1 MNREYEFPRR
11 VIPAFSKV
19 GESVF
24 FVLAKSSGESFAF
37 PGTVCLLTLSV
48 SLYLKMWNIVERER
62 LVDFG
67 ESDVVG
73 RLGKKKRTA
82 VY

>member
-24 FVLAKSSGESFAF
+24 FVLAKSSGERFAF
-37 PGTVCLLTLSV
+37 LG
-48 SLYLKMWNIVERER
+48 LYV
-62 LVDFG
+62 
-67 ESDVVG
+67 
-73 RLGKKKRTA
+73 
-82 VY
+82 

>member
-1 MNREYEFPRR
+1 MIWMNKEYEFPRR

-37 PGTVCLLTLSV
+37 LG
-48 SLYLKMWNIVERER
+48 LYVDSFSFFVFEDVE
-62 LVDFG
+62 
-67 ESDVVG
+67 
-73 RLGKKKRTA
+73 
-82 VY
+82 Y

>member
-1 MNREYEFPRR
+1 MNKEYEFPRR

-37 PGTVCLLTLSV
+37 LG
-48 SLYLKMWNIVERER
+48 LYVASFSFFVFEAVE
-62 LVDFG
+62 
-67 ESDVVG
+67 
-73 RLGKKKRTA
+73 
-82 VY
+82 Y